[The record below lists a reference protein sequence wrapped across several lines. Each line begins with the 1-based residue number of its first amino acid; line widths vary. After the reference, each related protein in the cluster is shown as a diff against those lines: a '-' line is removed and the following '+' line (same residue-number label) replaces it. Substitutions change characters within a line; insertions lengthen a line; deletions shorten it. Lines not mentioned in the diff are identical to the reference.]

1 MFKSFTCFLKCAY
14 VEAIRKMINPQ
25 ALSQF
30 LTVLE
35 CVLINSRRQVISE
48 THGILKT
55 QLPCYKQTEREM
67 LAISNSGIAPE
78 FLSPE
83 SKELLASWEQY
94 LLELLLVLFCIEWLF
109 LPSLA
114 APVMWKWKIAFG
126 PHQTGSEDFF
136 TLLVCKCVGDQ
147 GVFNALIETCF
158 WLAHSASLVF
168 QPSVKGEAVGL
179 VAFLPCSAWAV
190 VLLCR

>member
-83 SKELLASWEQY
+83 SRALGLLRAVSAGA
-94 LLELLLVLFCIEWLF
+94 LV
-109 LPSLA
+109 S
-114 APVMWKWKIAFG
+114 PVLY
-126 PHQTGSEDFF
+126 Q
-136 TLLVCKCVGDQ
+136 
-147 GVFNALIETCF
+147 
-158 WLAHSASLVF
+158 
-168 QPSVKGEAVGL
+168 
-179 VAFLPCSAWAV
+179 VAFPSQPCCSSDVEVKNCIWPAPDW
-190 VLLCR
+190 LRGFLYSPCM